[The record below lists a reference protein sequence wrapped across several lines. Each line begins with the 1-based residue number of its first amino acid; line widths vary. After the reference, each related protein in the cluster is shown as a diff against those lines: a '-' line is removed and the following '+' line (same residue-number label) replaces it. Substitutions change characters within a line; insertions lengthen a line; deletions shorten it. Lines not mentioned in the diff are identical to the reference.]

1 MSSNIGKATFWAVL
15 ETGGAQAAI
24 FLFFVVFARILT
36 PDEFGVYSLAMAI
49 VGAVNIVLFQ
59 GFGDALIQAERLD
72 EEYVSTAFWT
82 NMLLALGMVA
92 ILQVVAI
99 CGPALFAD
107 PLIRPVVAWLSLLCI
122 PRALVSVHSALF
134 RRKLDIRVLAIRTIL
149 GSVVGGLVGLAL
161 VFCGWGVWA
170 LVVSQFVQSFLIV
183 FIMWRSSDWRPRLL
197 FSKPA
202 FQSLLHFSKHFMAAS
217 IITSCIDDFGSIL
230 IGLGLDI
237 ASVGY
242 FSVALKVIRSLIIL
256 TMTPVQ
262 VVMMPALSR
271 IANDRK
277 KFGLAY
283 ADMVLMTSTVW
294 LPAVAG
300 LGIMA
305 PELLPAVFGAHW
317 AGAIPVVQA
326 MCFAS
331 LTMPLW
337 AFSGQALSAL
347 GRPDA
352 FARIAFW
359 QLGLYCVMFPLAS
372 HFSIVAVGWAW
383 SALSL
388 MMVPI
393 ALAMLHRLAGLDIGA
408 LLMKNARIA
417 LCGGAL
423 VAAVMLVKTALPPGL
438 WSMAAEVATGAI
450 VYAVALDKFL
460 LPGHLTR
467 MAKLARGSIPNSA
480 RGEKDRLV
488 AQKMPA

>member
-1 MSSNIGKATFWAVL
+1 
-15 ETGGAQAAI
+15 
-24 FLFFVVFARILT
+24 
-36 PDEFGVYSLAMAI
+36 
-49 VGAVNIVLFQ
+49 
-59 GFGDALIQAERLD
+59 
-72 EEYVSTAFWT
+72 
-82 NMLLALGMVA
+82 
-92 ILQVVAI
+92 
-99 CGPALFAD
+99 
-107 PLIRPVVAWLSLLCI
+107 
-122 PRALVSVHSALF
+122 
-134 RRKLDIRVLAIRTIL
+134 
-149 GSVVGGLVGLAL
+149 
-161 VFCGWGVWA
+161 
-170 LVVSQFVQSFLIV
+170 
-183 FIMWRSSDWRPRLL
+183 MWKSSDWRPRLL
-197 FSKPA
+197 FSRPA
-202 FQSLLHFSKHFMAAS
+202 FQDLLHFSKHFMAAS

-237 ASVGY
+237 AAVGY
-242 FSVALKVIRSLIIL
+242 FSLALKVIRSLIIL

-277 KFGLAY
+277 RFGLAY

-317 AGAIPVVQA
+317 TGAIPVVQA

-337 AFSGQALSAL
+337 SFAGQALSAL

-352 FARIAFW
+352 FARIAFC
-359 QLGLYCVMFPLAS
+359 QLGLYCIMFPLAS

-393 ALAMLHRLAGLDIGA
+393 ALAMLHRLAGLDVGA

-417 LCGGAL
+417 FCGGAL
-423 VAAVMLVKTALPPGL
+423 VAAVMLAKAVLPSGP
-438 WSMAAEVATGAI
+438 WPIAAEIGAGAI
-450 VYAVALDKFL
+450 VYAVAIDRFL

-467 MAKLARGSIPNSA
+467 MARLARGSMPNSSRGKKNM
-480 RGEKDRLV
+480 RGEQKIV
-488 AQKMPA
+488 A